1 MKAGGLLDRSGK
13 GLPGSIWHKDVFAD
27 SVAII
32 YPFCFLPNYN
42 NELTSTE
49 IYEKADPGSKHLAKF
64 REPVEESVF
73 VQTVPDG
80 EEAGFGESVAFNN
93 LLTRHR
99 AWPPANATREAIKR
113 AQQDARDWGVPD
125 NAIRAMIHITIRRKS
140 WTDLAEHLAYTIPDV
155 IGRWIGPVV
164 KCLQQVPFVEQ
175 WWFNEYGGFIDRN
188 DRKWF
193 FF

>member
-1 MKAGGLLDRSGK
+1 LLDRSGK